1 MRKPSPLSLL
11 LTPALFAFAASTA
24 HAVATVSSSSAAPA
38 QATSSTA
45 TGTST
50 AIMPQVAP
58 AASTSTTTT
67 TSSSSSS
74 TSPSGASSSS
84 GTTTSN
90 GTFNPLAVTG
100 IPNQRAIGPT
110 AQSAPFAP
118 GGTFATDNGN
128 PELGTSPGQ
137 TSSGTAAGN
146 EPSGL
151 DVGTATLDANGN
163 FNGVPASALGA
174 GAVAPVDV
182 IGGVS
187 GGYAG
192 SAAPTMGGTA
202 VAIAPGRSPA
212 TGASATP
219 LLDQATRNAEQRLAR
234 ERATGRTPRVI
245 GIAPNTNADR
255 TDQMPD
261 DPIIRY

>member
-38 QATSSTA
+38 HATSSTA
-45 TGTST
+45 TGMST
-50 AIMPQVAP
+50 ATMPQAAP
-58 AASTSTTTT
+58 PASASTT
-67 TSSSSSS
+67 TSSSSS
-74 TSPSGASSSS
+74 TSSSGTPSSS
-84 GTTTSN
+84 GTTTSD

-110 AQSAPFAP
+110 AESAPFAP
-118 GGTFATDNGN
+118 GGTFATDNNN

-137 TSSGTAAGN
+137 TSPGTAVGN

-163 FNGVPASALGA
+163 FDGVPASALGA

-192 SAAPTMGGTA
+192 SAAPAMGGTA

-255 TDQMPD
+255 TDEMPD

>member
-24 HAVATVSSSSAAPA
+24 HAVATASSASAAPA
-38 QATSSTA
+38 QATSSPA
-45 TGTST
+45 MTGTPS
-50 AIMPQVAP
+50 
-58 AASTSTTTT
+58 AAST
-67 TSSSSSS
+67 
-74 TSPSGASSSS
+74 ASR
-84 GTTTSN
+84 
-90 GTFNPLAVTG
+90 FNPLAVTG
-100 IPNQRAIGPT
+100 IPNQGAIGPT

-137 TSSGTAAGN
+137 TSSGTAVGN

-163 FNGVPASALGA
+163 FNGVPANALGA
-174 GAVAPVDV
+174 GAVAPVDM

-192 SAAPTMGGTA
+192 SAAPASGGSA
-202 VAIAPGRSPA
+202 IAIAPGRSLA
-212 TGASATP
+212 SGGSATP

-245 GIAPNTNADR
+245 GIAPNTDADR
-255 TDQMPD
+255 SDEMPD

>member
-45 TGTST
+45 TGMST
-50 AIMPQVAP
+50 ATMPQVAP
-58 AASTSTTTT
+58 PASTSTT

-74 TSPSGASSSS
+74 TSSSGASSSS

-100 IPNQRAIGPT
+100 VPNQRAIGPT

-151 DVGTATLDANGN
+151 DVGTTTLDANGN

-192 SAAPTMGGTA
+192 SAAPATGGTA
-202 VAIAPGRSPA
+202 VAIAPGRSVA
-212 TGASATP
+212 TGGSATP

>member
-11 LTPALFAFAASTA
+11 SIPALFAFAASTA
-24 HAVATVSSSSAAPA
+24 HAVATVSSASPAPA
-38 QATSSTA
+38 QAASSTAMTAAPPASTSATPSSGSTSST
-45 TGTST
+45 S
-50 AIMPQVAP
+50 
-58 AASTSTTTT
+58 S

-74 TSPSGASSSS
+74 GTTASS
-84 GTTTSN
+84 
-90 GTFNPLAVTG
+90 GTFNPLDVTG
-100 IPNQRAIGPT
+100 IPNQEAIGPT

-118 GGTFATDNGN
+118 GGTFSTDNGN

-137 TSSGTAAGN
+137 TSPGTAVGN

-187 GGYAG
+187 GGFAG
-192 SAAPTMGGTA
+192 SAAPASGGTA
-202 VAIAPGRSPA
+202 VAIAPGRSLA
-212 TGASATP
+212 AGASTTP
-219 LLDQATRNAEQRLAR
+219 LLDQATRNAQQRLAR
-234 ERATGRTPRVI
+234 ERATGQAPRVI
-245 GIAPNTNADR
+245 GIAPRTDADR